1 MPKMTGQQAS
11 RLIREATPMALSPDY
26 RAYPGVGR
34 AADSAAVIDAGLR
47 AYMLRVYNWMTS
59 GLVLTGIVAYGIV
72 SVPAIYEMFY
82 PAVMTPR
89 GVRHVPGVLAY
100 VAMFAPLAFVLVLSF
115 GVNRLSKTAV
125 QALFWA
131 FCVAMGASITN
142 IFKVYT
148 GQSITQVFFVTAG
161 TFAAMSLYG
170 YTTRAD
176 LTKLGGFLIMGLI
189 GIIIAGLVNIFIGS
203 SALAFAITVIGVFI
217 FVGLT
222 AYDTQR
228 IKADYVQFAYA
239 YGPDEAAKR
248 SVFDSLSLLLNFINL
263 FMLLLQLI
271 GVKSNSD

>member
-1 MPKMTGQQAS
+1 
-11 RLIREATPMALSPDY
+11 MALSPDF
-26 RAYPGVGR
+26 RSYPGVGR
-34 AADSAAVIDAGLR
+34 AADTAAVLDAGLR

-59 GLVLTGIVAYGIV
+59 GLVLTGIVAYGI
-72 SVPAIYEMFY
+72 SNVPALYEMFY
-82 PAVMTPR
+82 PLQMTPVGPR
-89 GVRHVPGVLAY
+89 NVPGPLAY
-100 VAMFAPLAFVLVLSF
+100 VAMFAPLAFILVLSF

-142 IFKVYT
+142 IFKIYT

-161 TFAAMSLYG
+161 TFAAMSIYG
-170 YTTRAD
+170 YTTRTD
-176 LTKLGGFLIMGLI
+176 LTKFGAFLIMGLI
-189 GIIIAGLVNIFIGS
+189 GIIIAGLVNIFVGS
-203 SALAFAITVIGVFI
+203 SALAFAISVIGVFI

-239 YGPDEAAKR
+239 YGPDEAGKR

-271 GVKSNSD
+271 GVRQSSN

>member
-1 MPKMTGQQAS
+1 
-11 RLIREATPMALSPDY
+11 MALSPDF
-26 RAYPGVGR
+26 RAYPGAGR
-34 AADSAAVIDAGLR
+34 AVDSAAVLDAGLR
-47 AYMLRVYNWMTS
+47 SYMLRVYNWMAS
-59 GLVLTGIVAYGIV
+59 GLVLTGFVAYAIASMPGVYELFYASERIPGRGVVTQPTLLGIVAI
-72 SVPAIYEMFY
+72 
-82 PAVMTPR
+82 
-89 GVRHVPGVLAY
+89 
-100 VAMFAPLAFVLVLSF
+100 FAPLAFVLVLSF

-142 IFKVYT
+142 IFKIYT
-148 GQSITQVFFVTAG
+148 GQSVTQVFFVTAG
-161 TFAAMSLYG
+161 TFAAMSIYG

-176 LTKLGGFLIMGLI
+176 LTKFGGFLIMGLI
-189 GIIIAGLVNIFIGS
+189 GIIIAGLVNMFLGS
-203 SALAFAITVIGVFI
+203 GALAFAISVIGVFI

-248 SVFDSLSLLLNFINL
+248 SVFDSLSLMLNFINL

-271 GVKSNSD
+271 GVRNNNN